1 MTSHSS
7 IRLRQ
12 SQSDLANTAGRAIA
26 DRMQLG
32 AAKYDPDD
40 WRGESLVRHVRRAI
54 KHAVTGLE
62 IADGDRTDDGEDH
75 LQAAV
80 CRMAMAL
87 AVREDAVAATDD

>member
-1 MTSHSS
+1 MNSS
-7 IRLRQ
+7 APTRLQQ
-12 SQSDLANTAGRAIA
+12 SQSDLANTAGRAIS

-40 WRGESLVRHVRRAI
+40 WRRESVVRHVRRTI
-54 KHAVTGLE
+54 KHAITALE
-62 IADGDRTDDGEDH
+62 IADGDRADDGEDH

-87 AVREDAVAATDD
+87 AVREQVVVVGDD